1 MSAFAD
7 MRASPAFAD
16 LLAAS
21 ERIGRDPAQIQGPGG
36 NTSLK
41 RGGAMLVK
49 ASGTWL
55 ADAKTDDIMVPV
67 DAARLSAAISAS
79 DPAAADGMAFVPDG
93 ENPGGL
99 RPSIETSLHA
109 VIPWPVVLH
118 SHSVSTIAVAV
129 RADAE
134 AIVAEKLADF
144 GAVFV
149 PYAKP
154 GLDLTRMILTRLQP
168 NTRVLVLGN
177 HGLIV
182 GAETVTEAERLLYE
196 VSRRLDPGIGDSS
209 ASNWSPD
216 IPGWQAV
223 PHGPT
228 QAIAQDPARIAL
240 ARGTTLYP
248 DHLIFLG
255 PGVEIA
261 RDGESLAETIAR
273 ASGGAPRKLII
284 LPGKGAM
291 IPADAS
297 PSMLALAACFGDV
310 IQRID
315 PGATLS
321 RLTPA
326 QEADL
331 LDWDAEKYRQ
341 ALEAQRAS

>member
-16 LLAAS
+16 LLAVS

-79 DPAAADGMAFVPDG
+79 DPAAADGMGFVPDG

-154 GLDLTRMILTRLQP
+154 GLDLTRTILTRLQP
-168 NTRVLVLGN
+168 DTRVLVLGN

-182 GAETVTEAERLLYE
+182 GAETVREAERLLYE
-196 VSRRLDPGIGDSS
+196 VSRRLDPGIGAPS
-209 ASNWSPD
+209 AGNWSPD

-223 PHGPT
+223 SHGPT
-228 QAIAQDPARIAL
+228 QAIAQDPARLAL

-255 PGVEIA
+255 LGVEIA
-261 RDGESLAETIAR
+261 RDGEAPTETIAR

-284 LPGKGAM
+284 VPGKGAM

-297 PSMLALAACFGDV
+297 PSMLALVACFGDV

-321 RLTPA
+321 RLTPV